1 MENIVIFTDELMW
14 YDPPTNPHPMK
25 RSILIALVLTT
36 IGTMTLP
43 AGAQSKNEN
52 FRIVGYYPLR
62 SALTADPA
70 TVPFDR
76 VTHINLSFLNP
87 DTTGVFTQDL
97 SGLAP
102 FVEAAHRKGVKVLA
116 SIAGGGRHEYYH
128 ALLRDDRRARLI
140 NDLLLIALNYNLDGI
155 DVDIEGSDIDENYEK
170 FVVGLASVLKP
181 HNKLV
186 TAAIAVFYKDQFT
199 DRALAQYDF
208 VNLMSYDHTGPW
220 TPTKQ
225 GPHSTYE
232 HAVADLDYFL
242 NERNIPKEKMTL
254 GVGFYGYGFGPEID
268 SPAKTMVFRD
278 IQDQFPG
285 SEQTD
290 ELKLPDGAT
299 LYYNGIPTIKRKTA
313 LARERAS
320 GIMIWQLLQDAPGK
334 HSLLRA
340 INEEAYRQ

>member
-1 MENIVIFTDELMW
+1 
-14 YDPPTNPHPMK
+14 MK
-25 RSILIALVLTT
+25 VQLFFALLLLAACSLTAT
-36 IGTMTLP
+36 
-43 AGAQSKNEN
+43 AQVRTTSD

-62 SALTADPA
+62 SAMTADLK

-87 DTTGVFTQDL
+87 DTLGNFTQDL
-97 SGLAP
+97 TPLVP
-102 FVEAAHRKGVKVLA
+102 FIKAAHAKGVKVLA

-128 ALLRDDRRARLI
+128 ALLRDENRARFI
-140 NDLLLIALNYNLDGI
+140 NDLLLIALKYDLDGI

-181 HNKLV
+181 RNKLI

-220 TPTKQ
+220 TPEKP

-232 HAVADLDYFL
+232 HAVADLNYFL
-242 NERNIPKEKMTL
+242 NERHIPKEKMVL
-254 GVGFYGYGFGPEID
+254 GVGFYGYGFGPELD
-268 SPAKTMVFRD
+268 STPKTMRFGD
-278 IQDQFPG
+278 IQEQFPG
-285 SEQTD
+285 AEQQD
-290 ELKLPDGAT
+290 ELTLPDGAT
-299 LYYNGIPTIKRKTA
+299 LYYNGIPTIKRKTE
-313 LARERAS
+313 LAKDRAS

-334 HSLLRA
+334 NSLLKA
-340 INEEAYRQ
+340 IYETAYGR

>member
-1 MENIVIFTDELMW
+1 
-14 YDPPTNPHPMK
+14 MK
-25 RSILIALVLTT
+25 TRLFLALLAGVLLSGAVTARQARSK
-36 IGTMTLP
+36 
-43 AGAQSKNEN
+43 SD

-62 SALTADPA
+62 SAMTADLK
-70 TVPFDR
+70 TVTFDR

-87 DTTGVFTQDL
+87 DTLGNFTQDL
-97 SGLAP
+97 SSLMP
-102 FVEAAHRKGVKVLA
+102 FVRAAHAKGVKVLA

-128 ALLRDDRRARLI
+128 KLLCDDHRARFI
-140 NDLLLIALNYNLDGI
+140 NDLLLIALKYDLDGI

-181 HNKLV
+181 RGKLV

-199 DRALAQYDF
+199 DHALAQYDF

-220 TPTKQ
+220 TPEKP

-242 NERNIPKEKMTL
+242 NERHIPKEKMVL
-254 GVGFYGYGFGPEID
+254 GVGFYGYGFGPELN

-278 IQDQFPG
+278 IQAQFPG
-285 SEQTD
+285 SELLD
-290 ELKLPDGAT
+290 EQKLSDGAT

-313 LARERAS
+313 LAKTRAS
-320 GIMIWQLLQDAPGK
+320 GVMIWQLLQDAPGK
-334 HSLLRA
+334 NSLLHA
-340 INEEAYRQ
+340 INEEAYER